1 MAAAIT
7 GGARSHDAG
16 LGEDARPAVVTAGE
30 GDGVLVRGREARS
43 GGIAESV
50 HQGERWAEG
59 GGQTGSSRACGYGV
73 WAYLIVVGQME
84 VATEPAL
91 DLRVGADGVD
101 VALGGNGVVV
111 VEPAAAVNDVALLQW
126 TGSDAGLGKGG
137 RAGLQTYHQSMPL
150 KRCSS

>member
-1 MAAAIT
+1 MTPVWAKMHDPRLLPPGKVMESWS
-7 GGARSHDAG
+7 GGERRGQAG
-16 LGEDARPAVVTAGE
+16 LQSM
-30 GDGVLVRGREARS
+30 VLRGK
-43 GGIAESV
+43 
-50 HQGERWAEG
+50 
-59 GGQTGSSRACGYGV
+59 GGQRVAVRRESRACGQGV

-150 KRCSS
+150 ERCSS